1 VSVSYNQSL
10 LHPQERV
17 LSTLESDGSR
27 RWLSPR
33 LARGRF
39 LTRRRIV
46 AYLLIIIFTAI
57 PYIRVNGKPA
67 MLIDLAHRK
76 FSFFGLTFLPTD
88 TVLLALFMVSVVLS
102 IFFVTALFG
111 RVWCGWACPQT
122 VYMEFVYRPIERLFT
137 GKVGRGGAAK
147 NVPGW
152 RTAAMYFTFL
162 LASMYLAHT
171 FLAYFV
177 GVDALRYWIRQSPF
191 DHPAAFLIMLVTT
204 GLMMFDFAFFREQT
218 CIIACPYG
226 RLQSVLMDKQSLIIT
241 YDAKR
246 GEPRGKA
253 GSRPRA
259 AGSEDAS
266 AKLPAARLSSPK
278 SASSPLPASP
288 GDCIAC
294 EMCVSVCPT
303 GIDIRDGLQIE
314 CIGCAQ
320 CIDACDHVMDRIGSP
335 RGLIRYSSQSAMSG
349 EPRKILRP
357 RVAIYMGI
365 VITLLSLLGVMVF
378 TKSQVDVTL
387 LRSLGRPYVMTDAG
401 EVENT
406 LRVKL
411 TNRTEKPLNLQFAV
425 VGNPQLR
432 LITQSQVQLKPSEV
446 WTEPMIL
453 VAPTSAFTMGNL
465 TARIRVTCEDGVLID
480 RECLLL
486 GPVGHLAS
494 TGGAGAQ
501 H

>member
-1 VSVSYNQSL
+1 VYVSYNQSL
-10 LHPQERV
+10 LHPPERV

-39 LTRRRIV
+39 LTRRRIA
-46 AYLLIIIFTAI
+46 AYLLIVIFTAI
-57 PYIRVNGKPA
+57 PYLHVNGKPA

-122 VYMEFVYRPIERLFT
+122 VYMEFVYRPIERLFK
-137 GKVGRGGAAK
+137 GKAGRGGAAK

-152 RTAAMYFTFL
+152 RTAAMYFSFL
-162 LASMYLAHT
+162 LVSMYLAHT

-177 GVDALRYWIRQSPF
+177 GVDALRYWVRQSPF
-191 DHPAAFLIMLVTT
+191 DHPAAFLVMLITT

-241 YDAKR
+241 YDSKR

-253 GSRPRA
+253 GSRQRA
-259 AGSEDAS
+259 AGSEEVQKS
-266 AKLPAARLSSPK
+266 ALPA
-278 SASSPLPASP
+278 ASSPLPAT

-303 GIDIRDGLQIE
+303 GIDIRGGLQIE

-320 CIDACDHVMDRIGSP
+320 CIDACDHVMDRIGRP
-335 RGLIRYSSQSAMSG
+335 RRLIRYSSQSAMSG

-365 VITLLSLLGVMVF
+365 VIALLSLLGVMVF
-378 TKSQVDVTL
+378 TKSQVDVTV

-411 TNRTEKPLNLQFAV
+411 TNRIEKPLTLRFSV
-425 VGNPQLR
+425 VNNPQLR

-446 WTEPMIL
+446 WTEPMVL
-453 VAPTSAFTMGNL
+453 VAPTSAFTAGNL
-465 TARIRVTCEDGVLID
+465 TARIRVTGEDGVVID

-486 GPVGHLAS
+486 GPMGHVSA